1 MAQSSQHGEAV
12 PLPPQVGGTR
22 CNSCGSQRQRIFPS
36 EINVHFP
43 GLSHLDAL
51 PVLLFPELLVC
62 LECGHAE
69 LTVSKEELV
78 RLKQLL

>member
-1 MAQSSQHGEAV
+1 MAQTSHKSDAA
-12 PLPPQVGGTR
+12 LPPLQDGSTR
-22 CNSCGSQRQRIFPS
+22 CKSCGSQRLGLFPS

-62 LECGHAE
+62 LECGHTE
-69 LTVSKEELV
+69 FTVSKDELA